1 MAEFKVDNINP
12 TCTYFFH
19 RALYKCTCI
28 NNMYCTEILKYGNT
42 NDNSLS
48 LSLSEIPR
56 KRLKFKVKSHSF
68 KWY

>member
-28 NNMYCTEILKYGNT
+28 NNMYCTETLKYGNT

-48 LSLSEIPR
+48 LSLPLS
-56 KRLKFKVKSHSF
+56 LSL
-68 KWY
+68 

>member
-48 LSLSEIPR
+48 LSLPLSLSLSEIPER
-56 KRLKFKVKSHSF
+56 D
-68 KWY
+68 